1 MFSNTE
7 KEDWNFANL
16 INIFFKF
23 FINNSRRE
31 NKGNHDVKEVWICNP
46 NYHKIRLNFA
56 FNLSNNYCFE
66 QL

>member
-16 INIFFKF
+16 INTFLKF
-23 FINNSRRE
+23 FICNSRRE
-31 NKGNHDVKEVWICNP
+31 NKGNRYVKEVWICNP

-56 FNLSNNYCFE
+56 LNFSDNY
-66 QL
+66 